1 MRVGYLGPAGTY
13 SEEALRASA
22 PGEVEGVP
30 YPTIYD
36 AVMAVQAGAVERAV
50 VPIENALEGGVAVT
64 LDTLALEADQVRITA
79 EVVHPIHHCVVA
91 ARRLALDDV
100 TRVLSHPQ
108 AAAQCARFL
117 RERLPHAERV
127 VAASTADA
135 VMSVRDAPGPE
146 VALGSRLA
154 AALYGCV
161 VLAADVEDHPDNA
174 TRFVWLAA
182 ADAAE
187 DAGPAAETS
196 RREATTA
203 ARQAKTSIVFWGSGD
218 ESPGWLVAALRE
230 FSDRGVNLTRIESR
244 PRRVHLGHYMFF
256 ADLEGHAARP
266 PVSDALAGLRT
277 RVEEIRVLGSYTSVG
292 GTAGYTGRHRGGP
305 RGSDVASRGG

>member
-22 PGEVEGVP
+22 PEGVEEVP

-36 AVMAVQAGAVERAV
+36 AVMAVQGGAVDRAV

-64 LDTLALEADQVRITA
+64 LDTLALEADRVRITA
-79 EVVHPIHHCVVA
+79 EVVHPIHHCLVA

-135 VMSVRDAPGPE
+135 VMSIRDAPGPE

-154 AALYGCV
+154 AELYGCV

-174 TRFVWLAA
+174 TRFVWLAPA
-182 ADAAE
+182 
-187 DAGPAAETS
+187 DAGPAAETP
-196 RREATTA
+196 RPEATA
-203 ARQAKTSIVFWGSGD
+203 AGPQTKTSVVFWGSGD

-266 PVSDALAGLRT
+266 PVSDALEGLRT